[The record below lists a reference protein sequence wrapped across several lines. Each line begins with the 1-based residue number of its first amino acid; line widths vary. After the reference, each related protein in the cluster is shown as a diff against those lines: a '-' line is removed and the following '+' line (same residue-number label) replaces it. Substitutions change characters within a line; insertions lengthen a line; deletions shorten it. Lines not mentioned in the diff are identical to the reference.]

1 MPGFSIRSKNFFVCL
16 LSKSGFTH
24 CFCLSL
30 CRFLMVQLWKAAAC
44 TYLMTSP

>member
-1 MPGFSIRSKNFFVCL
+1 MPGLSISSKNFFVYL
-16 LSKSGFTH
+16 LSMPGFTH

-30 CRFLMVQLWKAAAC
+30 CRSQIVQLWKEAAR